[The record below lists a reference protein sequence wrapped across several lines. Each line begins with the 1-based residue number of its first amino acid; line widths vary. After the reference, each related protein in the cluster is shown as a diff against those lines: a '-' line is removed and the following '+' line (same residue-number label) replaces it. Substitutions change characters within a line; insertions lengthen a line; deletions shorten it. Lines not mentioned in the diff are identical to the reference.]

1 MTTND
6 VLPLGTKLDHP
17 CPECGE
23 PMVLRNSKY
32 GLFYGC
38 SSFPRCKATH
48 GAHKD
53 GRPLGIPADKKT
65 KKARM
70 RAHDVFDQL
79 WKDKHMSRPE
89 AYEWMQ
95 EAMDMSEEEAHIG
108 RFTEE
113 QCDEL
118 ELKVEEFLEEQD
130 DL

>member
-1 MTTND
+1 MND
-6 VLPLGTKLDHP
+6 VLPIGTKLDHP

-23 PMVLRNSKY
+23 FMILRESKY

-38 SSFPRCKATH
+38 TGFPECVAAH

-53 GRPLGIPADKKT
+53 GRPLGTPADKKT
-65 KKARM
+65 KQARI

-79 WKDKHMSRPE
+79 WKDRHMSRNA

-95 EAMDMSEEEAHIG
+95 DAMGLSEDEAHIG
-108 RFTEE
+108 KFTEE

-118 ELKVEEFLEEQD
+118 ELKVGEFLEEQD
-130 DL
+130 DG